1 MAYIDKMHDLTLAL
15 GEVMERNTG
24 HLDEDFAP
32 KESAIFLKVEELAK
46 ILRES
51 KEFNGRYEHAKSV
64 QRREEQR
71 EENEK
76 EWILEQINDLVV
88 RLDRL

>member
-32 KESAIFLKVEELAK
+32 EGSQIFLKVEELATL
-46 ILRES
+46 LRES
-51 KEFNGRYEHAKSV
+51 KEFNQQYESAKGS
-64 QRREEQR
+64 QERIDQR
-71 EENEK
+71 EQYEK
-76 EWILEQINDLVV
+76 DWIVGQINDLV
-88 RLDRL
+88 DRLN